1 MILDAEQ
8 ARARAR
14 EHTPTAKLVE
24 RIMED
29 ILAKTNVGEFCLV
42 YWPEGENNY
51 TIRHAVKVLQ
61 ELGYVVTTHDN
72 REDGIS
78 LWIDWEK

>member
-24 RIMED
+24 RIVQD
-29 ILAKTNVGEFCLV
+29 ILAKTDVGEFHLV

-51 TIRHAVKVLQ
+51 TIRYAIKALR
-61 ELGYVVTTHDN
+61 ELGYIVTTFGD
-72 REDGIS
+72 RDEKIS
-78 LWIDWEK
+78 LYIDWEK